1 MHKWFDFLGRPSTTP
16 VDRSPTME
24 WDEDFVSS
32 DKPTTPDPAEQ
43 PNAVGE
49 NADLDK
55 FFHRMPS
62 NLRWPKPN
70 AEAVAAAMDAIQRLS
85 GGGDLDEVTAPLL
98 EGLAATNNG
107 CAACGQPLGEG
118 MRFCGHCGAP
128 IESNSDQSQAPVS
141 GQHHVHHH
149 YHHFV
154 PAQGA
159 GPLWPAN
166 EGAAASA
173 MPAARVPGPV
183 AKSATGSRAELAARQ
198 LVQDWAA
205 ACNTK
210 NLDDLL
216 ELYVPDATLIR
227 SNIPP
232 VRSLAAIREFL
243 FSLLEA
249 GLGDVEMES
258 LRSEIQGEIALEIG
272 RCKMLVPVAMGKRR
286 EERGKYVLVLL
297 RQPAGTWKILVDCWS
312 SDLAVSAP
320 SPADAVRR
328 PADPAS
334 ATRKPR

>member
-1 MHKWFDFLGRPSTTP
+1 MHKWFEIAGRPKATP
-16 VDRSPTME
+16 VDRSPTMG

-32 DKPTTPDPAEQ
+32 DKPTPDPANQ
-43 PNAVGE
+43 PGTLRE
-49 NADLDK
+49 NAELDK

-85 GGGDLDEVTAPLL
+85 GSGDLDEVTAPLL
-98 EGLAATNNG
+98 EGLAATGNT
-107 CAACGQPLGEG
+107 CAACGEALGEG
-118 MRFCGHCGAP
+118 MRFCGHCGAS
-128 IESNSDQSQAPVS
+128 IQSDSDQPQGSPA
-141 GQHHVHHH
+141 GQHHIHHH

-166 EGAAASA
+166 EAAVPAAA
-173 MPAARVPGPV
+173 PAPRVPGPL
-183 AKSATGSRAELAARQ
+183 AKNATGSRAELAARQ

-216 ELYVPDATLIR
+216 ELYVPDATVIR

-258 LRSEIQGEIALEIG
+258 LRSEVHGEIALEIG

-297 RQPAGTWKILVDCWS
+297 RQPAGTWKILMDCWS

-320 SPADAVRR
+320 PAVDAPRR

-334 ATRKPR
+334 APRKLR